1 MTIQIQ
7 AGIIHQIKKQQNTPS
22 ASATLQLQQ
31 NLHTTTNDHL
41 LTFVNYAEQ
50 QLLRSGRNSS
60 ISGGFGIQNTLS
72 NVLASNYFNQEQP
85 DYLQISKD
93 LAQGLYHFVTQK
105 SATTGEY
112 VPMVFYRKDN
122 VDYLLVSLI
131 SLNKYINIDAQ
142 GEFSDTS
149 VIDNDALKVGIK
161 INLTAMATHYAMSNN
176 QQPEDCYIQWIQRG
190 SAKLPDYIQNF
201 IPVGEKIDNGKS
213 TLSTLK
219 SIKNYTAS
227 VFEDPKVRNR
237 VDSDVVTLLRT
248 KYENSEAV
256 HIEEDIDTL
265 LNSALTTY
273 GLTDKPQFST
283 YRQDNNIVLDSSFKV
298 DSSKLKPYEK
308 FDLSLAKKNILIKG
322 EMKQLGESIFVIKD
336 EQNDKKYLQ
345 IELDQEE
352 FDLITQRYKS
362 LLQ

>member
-1 MTIQIQ
+1 M
-7 AGIIHQIKKQQNTPS
+7 
-22 ASATLQLQQ
+22 
-31 NLHTTTNDHL
+31 
-41 LTFVNYAEQ
+41 VVRNYQ
-50 QLLRSGRNSS
+50 
-60 ISGGFGIQNTLS
+60 T
-72 NVLASNYFNQEQP
+72 
-85 DYLQISKD
+85 ISK
-93 LAQGLYHFVTQK
+93 
-105 SATTGEY
+105 
-112 VPMVFYRKDN
+112 
-122 VDYLLVSLI
+122 I
-131 SLNKYINIDAQ
+131 
-142 GEFSDTS
+142 
-149 VIDNDALKVGIK
+149 
-161 INLTAMATHYAMSNN
+161 
-176 QQPEDCYIQWIQRG
+176 
-190 SAKLPDYIQNF
+190 

-213 TLSTLK
+213 TSSTLK

-227 VFEDPKVRNR
+227 VFEDPKVRNK

-248 KYENSEAV
+248 KYENGEAV

-283 YRQDNNIVLDSSFKV
+283 YRQENNIVLDSSFKV

-322 EMKQLGESIFVIKD
+322 EMKQLGESIFVIED